1 MENQNMA
8 NLSLNFGFKY
18 TDLYEREGLV
28 RLYHQFLTFLEQ
40 ENKNAHHLYT
50 LCSGMSSDAEISR
63 MILTVGPY
71 LDQFIAKLFH
81 IDPASI
87 DSQKEL
93 AQQHKNLYTKFA
105 KQFMQR
111 RVMRKYTALPRNIDL
126 KNLGLDDQASDFP
139 KIFIQNVMAWLQDPD
154 KHADELEKAEIYAAW
169 ILYSKEAPQALKDI
183 FVAPLKLD
191 PDNLIDFDNIK
202 EHQRNGFHHQVTN
215 RENWAMGQVN
225 YCLLCHHRD
234 KDSCSKGLKDK
245 DTKKFQKNALDNLL
259 IGCPLEQK
267 ISEMNELHANGYLF
281 APLAAITIDNPT
293 VAATGDRICN
303 ECSKACI
310 FQKQDPVDIPSI
322 ESTILQN
329 VLEKVPY
336 GPEIYGLLTRWN
348 PLNIQRPYPK
358 EPTYKKVLVVG
369 MGPAGFT
376 LAHHLLQEGH
386 TVVGIDGLKIE
397 PNPLPQPLSWE
408 DLNQSTEDRII
419 DGFGGV
425 AEYGI
430 TVRWNKQKLNLIRT
444 IIEQNT
450 NFKLLGGVRLG
461 ESLTPEDA
469 FSLGF
474 DHVSL
479 CMGAGKPRILGIKNA
494 LAKGVRQ
501 ASDFLMALQL
511 TGAYKKDSL
520 SSLTVRLPIVV
531 VGGGLTAIDTATEAL
546 AYYPRQVRKFH
557 ETYKDLVL
565 QYGKES
571 VEHAWTKEDRE
582 IASEFITHAQALE
595 NSDNPRKLIEKWGG
609 ATIAYRKDIVHAP
622 SYRLNHEEL
631 TKALQEGIKIKSD
644 LSPKEIKVDRY
655 GYASEINFEKGQIL
669 PAKTVLIAAGTQP
682 NTVLAREVEGIKQ
695 QGKYFQAFD
704 VNWEA
709 CEPEKTAKPN
719 QVAIFTHKNN
729 KNQSVSFFGDMHPSF
744 NGSVVKAMA
753 SAKQGYPLI
762 SKELEGLKPQKDPNF
777 FNKIDSLFKT
787 QIHKIN
793 RLTPTIVEV
802 IVKAPWAAKQF
813 KPGQFFRLQNYETF
827 APMVKGKKLVMEG
840 LALTGAWADPDKG
853 LVSMVVLEMGA
864 SSRLCALLKPD
875 EPVVLM
881 GPTGTPTKIPENET
895 VVLAGGGLGNA
906 VLFSIGQSMREKGCT
921 VIYFAAYKNPTDCF
935 MTDRIERA
943 ADKVIWCSEA
953 GNIKINR
960 IQDFSFNGNIVAAMI
975 HHKNLLEKADQ
986 LIAIGSD
993 RMMAAVN
1000 YARKTSLIKSFK
1012 SDLKAIASI
1021 NSPMQCMM
1029 KEICGQCIQRHVD
1042 PNTGKESYV
1051 FSCMNQDQDMTTV
1064 DFDMLS
1070 DRLGQNSIQEKLADF
1085 WIRKNINKQ
1094 EQHA

>member
-1 MENQNMA
+1 MENQNMTKK
-8 NLSLNFGFKY
+8 LSLNFGFKY
-18 TDLYEREGLV
+18 TDLHEREGLV
-28 RLYHQFLTFLEQ
+28 RLHHQFLTFLEQ
-40 ENKNAHHLYT
+40 ENKDAYHLYR
-50 LCSGMSSDAEISR
+50 LCSETSSDAEISR

-71 LDQFIAKLFH
+71 LDQFIAELFH
-81 IDPASI
+81 IDLVPI
-87 DSQKEL
+87 DSQKKL
-93 AQQHKNLYTKFA
+93 ASDHKNLYTKFA

-111 RVMRKYTALPRNIDL
+111 RVIRKYTALPKKIDIGT
-126 KNLGLDDQASDFP
+126 LGLDDQAQDFS
-139 KIFIQNVMAWLQDPD
+139 KIFIEKVMVWLQDPD
-154 KHADELEKAEIYAAW
+154 NHADELEKTELYAAW

-191 PDNLIDFDNIK
+191 PDNLIDFDNIQ
-202 EHQRNGFHHQVTN
+202 EHQRNAFHHQATK

-225 YCLLCHHRD
+225 YCLMCHHRD

-329 VLEKVPY
+329 VLEKVQY
-336 GPEIYGLLTRWN
+336 GPEIYSLLTRWN
-348 PLNIQRPYPK
+348 PLNIKRPYPK
-358 EPTYKKVLVVG
+358 ESTYKKILVVG

-397 PNPLPQPLSWE
+397 PNRLPQSLSWE
-408 DLNQSTEDRII
+408 DLNQSTEDRIVG
-419 DGFGGV
+419 GFGGV

-474 DHVSL
+474 DHVAL

-531 VGGGLTAIDTATEAL
+531 IGGGLTAVDTATEAL
-546 AYYPRQVRKFH
+546 AYYPRQVKKFY

-571 VEHAWTKEDRE
+571 VERTWTKEDRE
-582 IASEFITHAQALE
+582 IASEFIAHAQALE
-595 NSDNPRKLIEKWGG
+595 NSDNSRELIEKWGG
-609 ATIAYRKDIVHAP
+609 ATIAYRKDILSAP

-631 TKALQEGIKIKSD
+631 AKALQEGIRIKSR
-644 LSPKEIKVDRY
+644 LSPNEIKVDSY
-655 GYASEINFEKGQIL
+655 GYASEIIFEDGQTL
-669 PAKTVLIAAGTQP
+669 AAKTVLIAAGTQP

-704 VNWEA
+704 ANWEA

-719 QVAIFTHKNN
+719 QVAIFIHKNN

-762 SKELEGLKPQKDPNF
+762 SKELEGLKSQQDPSF
-777 FNKIDSLFKT
+777 FNKIDTLLKA
-787 QIHKIN
+787 QIYKVN
-793 RLTPTIVEV
+793 RLTPSIVEV
-802 IVKAPWAAKQF
+802 IIKAPWAAKQF
-813 KPGQFFRLQNYETF
+813 KPGQFFRLQNYEAF
-827 APMVKGKKLVMEG
+827 APMIKGKKLAMEG

-853 LVSMVVLEMGA
+853 LISTVVLEMGA
-864 SSRLCALLKPD
+864 SSRLCALLKPE

-881 GPTGTPTKIPENET
+881 GPTGTPTSIPENKT
-895 VVLAGGGLGNA
+895 AVLAGGGLGNA
-906 VLFSIGQSMREKGCT
+906 VLFSIGQAMRNKGCQT
-921 VIYFAAYKNPTDCF
+921 IYFAAYKKPEDRF
-935 MTDRIERA
+935 MIDHIESA
-943 ADKVIWCSEA
+943 ADIVIWCCDE
-953 GNIKINR
+953 KKLPVNR
-960 IQDFSFNGNIVAAMI
+960 PQDFSFKGNIVAAMI

-1000 YARKTSLIKSFK
+1000 HARHTALKDTFK
-1012 SDLKAIASI
+1012 PGLKAIASI

-1085 WIRKNINKQ
+1085 WILQSLKN
-1094 EQHA
+1094 